1 MKVFVFLVAFAVF
14 VGSLLLMGY
23 AFAVPEAWA
32 APTFFAGIVGVGISL
47 AIPFHLHSRTD

>member
-23 AFAVPEAWA
+23 AFSVQETWA
-32 APTFFAGIVGVGISL
+32 APMFFAGIIGVAISL
-47 AIPFHLHSRTD
+47 AIPAHLLSRTD

>member
-32 APTFFAGIVGVGISL
+32 AATFFAGIIGVAIAI
-47 AIPFHLHSRTD
+47 AIPAHLLSRTD

>member
-23 AFAVPEAWA
+23 AFAVPVAWA
-32 APTFFAGIVGVGISL
+32 ALMFFAGIVGVAIAL
-47 AIPFHLHSRTD
+47 AIPFHLLTRTD